1 MKKYELIVE
10 LEVTP
15 KKSKELID
23 EFLNNF
29 EEWNE
34 YKDEFIGNEK
44 IEIIDDKNEWDEEY
58 LRKHISL
65 LSNNFSKKRLKH
77 IKEVIEYLYPYEG
90 EDYENNDLKKKLLM
104 IVILV
109 GIVLIG
115 GILFEKMNQKKMED
129 TNQTKQVI
137 NKETN
142 QIKMKDTN
150 QTKK

>member
-29 EEWNE
+29 EEWDE
-34 YKDEFIGNEK
+34 YKDEFIGSEK
-44 IEIIDDKNEWDEEY
+44 VEIIDDKDKWNEEY

-77 IKEVIEYLYPYEG
+77 IKEVIEYLYPYNENE
-90 EDYENNDLKKKLLM
+90 EDYEDNSLKKKL
-104 IVILV
+104 
-109 GIVLIG
+109 
-115 GILFEKMNQKKMED
+115 
-129 TNQTKQVI
+129 
-137 NKETN
+137 
-142 QIKMKDTN
+142 
-150 QTKK
+150 